1 VECCRVV
8 SFSSSID
15 RSHLGPLALL
25 AAAHGLPAPV
35 VVRFAVAELAAS
47 AAAAAAAAAARPP
60 LIPLIIPSPVV
71 ALRGTL
77 IVPFASEMGPAENG
91 FDFRNYQARV

>member
-1 VECCRVV
+1 MECCRVV

-47 AAAAAAAAAARPP
+47 AAAAAAARPP